1 MKNSSSTQYEWVNYA
16 KGIGIILVVYGHVA
30 RGVFN
35 AGMTEDEM
43 FFRLVDA
50 VIYSFHMPLFFF
62 LSGLFFVGSLCK
74 RGGKNLVS
82 SKLATIAYPY
92 ILWSLIQGGLSYSL
106 QGITNFKTTV
116 TDVLSLLWLPHDQ
129 FWFLYALFVVF
140 VFYTLAYSL
149 FQNVLVLFV
158 LSLFLY
164 IFKGDLRVS
173 WSVANAAIN
182 FGVYF
187 CAGMLFSRYK
197 ANDLKVSYFWVLAT
211 VVVFALSQY
220 CFHNQFYTGDIVK
233 LMMAFIGIG
242 MVVVI
247 SKLIGERFN
256 TLRLL
261 GRCSLEIYLLHV
273 IFGSGFR
280 IIMQY
285 FFNIENSAFHLI
297 FGTLVGA
304 FISLVFT
311 EVIKRMN
318 LNFLFHMPKH
328 SVNQNKA

>member
-1 MKNSSSTQYEWVNYA
+1 MKISSSTQYEWVNYA
-16 KGIGIILVVYGHVA
+16 KGIGIVLVVYGHVA

-35 AGMTEDEM
+35 AGMTEDDKL
-43 FFRLVDA
+43 FKLVDA

-74 RGGKNLVS
+74 RGGKGLVG
-82 SKLATIAYPY
+82 SKLGTIVYPY

-149 FQNVLVLFV
+149 FQNILVLFV

-187 CAGMLFSRYK
+187 CAGMLFSHYK
-197 ANDLKVSYFWVLAT
+197 ANDFKVNYFWVLAT

-220 CFHNQFYTGDIVK
+220 CFHSQFYTGDVVK
-233 LMMAFIGIG
+233 LMMALIGIG

-247 SKLIGERFN
+247 SKLLGERFN
-256 TLRLL
+256 ILRQL
-261 GRCSLEIYLLHV
+261 GRSSLEIYLVHV

-280 IIMQY
+280 IIVQY
-285 FFNIENSAFHLI
+285 LFNVEDSAFHLI
-297 FGTLVGA
+297 FGTLVGV
-304 FISLVFT
+304 FVSFVFT
-311 EVIKRMN
+311 EAVKRTR
-318 LNFLFHMPKH
+318 LNFLFNMPKTGLNH
-328 SVNQNKA
+328 DKA